1 MSKVI
6 VQMPELV
13 RGTNHFFQSAQTASF
28 MVRHRLFGRDFYTVF
43 CSDGGDF
50 AETLL
55 LTKVNGVFVHF
66 PIDLVRAEIENRFP
80 KKYYE
85 EDLLEQ
91 VSVTDETFPN

>member
-66 PIDLVRAEIENRFP
+66 PIPPLNNYSISSFGKFHSEL
-80 KKYYE
+80 KYIFKLQE
-85 EDLLEQ
+85 
-91 VSVTDETFPN
+91 SS